1 MDDAIMDEG
10 FAALMTRLTKLRIT
24 EAEFV
29 RDHLAMSGPTYW
41 RARENN
47 YSKPGS
53 QARLRI
59 LRECEQVLDRL
70 EAERAAA

>member
-29 RDHLAMSGPTYW
+29 KDHVGISAPTYW

-47 YSKPGS
+47 YTKPGS
-53 QARLRI
+53 QARLRV
-59 LRECEQVLDRL
+59 LRDCEAALDRL
-70 EAERAAA
+70 EAERASA